1 MPRGHG
7 SEGVALLHPPGPHT
21 VTMCEFHQFTPS
33 SARSQ
38 GPAAGTMERGLAL
51 LSLAFLWLLRPAS
64 PQQQVD
70 DACSVQILVPGLK
83 GNRGWGRLAWPQ
95 VVTVG
100 GGLGVADRVV
110 LAQVQP
116 WADLAP
122 RWASVSPSVK
132 QGVTVQSLH
141 SLRPRHSEI
150 LQLAVYSQLCPLL
163 RDP

>member
-110 LAQVQP
+110 AGSGPTLGRSGTSVGLSVPICKTRGDCAKSALSPAQ
-116 WADLAP
+116 AF
-122 RWASVSPSVK
+122 
-132 QGVTVQSLH
+132 
-141 SLRPRHSEI
+141 
-150 LQLAVYSQLCPLL
+150 
-163 RDP
+163 